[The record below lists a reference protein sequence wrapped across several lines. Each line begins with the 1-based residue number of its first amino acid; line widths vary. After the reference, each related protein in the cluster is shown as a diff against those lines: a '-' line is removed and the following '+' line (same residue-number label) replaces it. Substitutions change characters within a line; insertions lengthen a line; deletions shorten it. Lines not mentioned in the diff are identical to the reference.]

1 MPHDVTDLALADEGR
16 LRIEWADRHMPVLR
30 DIRARFEKER
40 PLEGLKVAA
49 CLHVT
54 TETANLMRTLKAG
67 GASVVLCASNP
78 LSTQDDTAAAL
89 VQHYGIDTFARRGVD
104 TDGYYAH
111 LESALDTR
119 PNITMDDG
127 CDLVTLLHT
136 KRREQLAEI
145 RAGTEETTTGVI
157 RLRQME
163 REGALAYPIIAV
175 NDTPTKHLFDNRYG
189 TGQSTIDGIL
199 RATNLLLA
207 GTTFVVAGFGYCGK
221 GLAMR
226 ARGLGA
232 KVVVTEVDPIRALE
246 AAMEGFKVAPM
257 AQAAREADVI
267 VSVTGDRD
275 VMRREHFEVMKDGV
289 VIANSGH
296 FDVEIDKGAL
306 ADLATSV
313 VRVRENVEEFTL
325 EDGRRINL
333 IAEGRLVNLG
343 AAEGH
348 PAAVMDMSF
357 ADQSLSLEWL
367 SRRHDLEV
375 RVHDVPAEIDA
386 EVARVK
392 LATMNIEIDT
402 LTDAQESYLHSW
414 TEGTNR
420 AGRTRRIHRGGPR
433 ALPGA
438 FLGTRGGQQRPDPGL
453 SPPVGQRRRPG
464 QIVPTA
470 FHSRRRRGQPLAL
483 LIRRGHALQID
494 LRGDPG
500 RWGWAQ
506 SGRQRVG
513 QLQGQGRAWAWR
525 EARGPQQEGPH
536 RLVLL
541 VADPA
546 RVEGGDVVLQPGR
559 GAKLTGAGEQ
569 GRCARAAPVPATRSP
584 SRWLSLVNRMN
595 TTARK
600 PPG

>member
-1 MPHDVTDLALADEGR
+1 LPYDVTDLALADEGR

-54 TETANLMRTLKAG
+54 TETANLMRTIKAG

-78 LSTQDDTAAAL
+78 LSTQDTTAAAL
-89 VQHYGIDTFARRGVD
+89 VTHYGIDTYARRGVD
-104 TDGYYAH
+104 TDGYYSH
-111 LESALDTR
+111 LEAALDTR

-136 KRREQLAEI
+136 KRREQLPEVT
-145 RAGTEETTTGVI
+145 AGTEETTTGVI

-246 AAMEGFKVAPM
+246 AAMEGYKVAPM

-296 FDVEIDKGAL
+296 FDVEIDKAAL
-306 ADLATSV
+306 AGLASSV

-367 SRRHDLEV
+367 SRQQDLEV
-375 RVHDVPAEIDA
+375 RVHDVPPEIDA
-386 EVARVK
+386 EVAKVK
-392 LATMNIEIDT
+392 LATMDIEIDT
-402 LTDAQESYLHSW
+402 LTDVQESYLHSW
-414 TEGTNR
+414 TEGT
-420 AGRTRRIHRGGPR
+420 
-433 ALPGA
+433 
-438 FLGTRGGQQRPDPGL
+438 
-453 SPPVGQRRRPG
+453 
-464 QIVPTA
+464 
-470 FHSRRRRGQPLAL
+470 
-483 LIRRGHALQID
+483 
-494 LRGDPG
+494 
-500 RWGWAQ
+500 
-506 SGRQRVG
+506 
-513 QLQGQGRAWAWR
+513 
-525 EARGPQQEGPH
+525 
-536 RLVLL
+536 
-541 VADPA
+541 
-546 RVEGGDVVLQPGR
+546 
-559 GAKLTGAGEQ
+559 
-569 GRCARAAPVPATRSP
+569 
-584 SRWLSLVNRMN
+584 
-595 TTARK
+595 
-600 PPG
+600 